1 MKMLFMIEKTE
12 GMFGSGVTKVVPITE
27 RGGREAREEHVPR
40 IVGGNFPG
48 IFAAFQTKTQAE
60 GLGPFPKTEKDFFHP
75 GPAFTKG
82 FFPGL
87 NGGDFLADKG
97 AGAEL
102 ACKSERFE
110 GIVEVAWTCGAKVK
124 NNEAGSD

>member
-1 MKMLFMIEKTE
+1 MLFMIEKTE
-12 GMFGSGVTKVVPITE
+12 GMFGGCVTKVVPVTE
-27 RGGREAREEHVPR
+27 SGGGKAREEHVPR

-60 GLGPFPKTEKDFFHP
+60 GLGPFPKTEKDFLHP

-82 FFPGL
+82 FFPRL
-87 NGGDFLADKG
+87 NGGDFLADKR
-97 AGAEL
+97 AGAKL
-102 ACKSERFE
+102 ACKGKRFE